1 MGLEPTTSSL
11 GSWKR
16 GSKPPQSSVFSLEV
30 RSETETGK
38 STDSLISHTNRPK
51 QAQEGNRA
59 NSPVEAHSV
68 YGAEGTLLAD
78 LSAKRPRILAMPSG
92 GRHAIRLAALRFQKA
107 KSPANLRRL
116 RDAVLETLEAH
127 LEPRAS
133 GRGISLSRR
142 SHSLLATH
150 AHFLA
155 PGDVAAA
162 KQLICDHLPQ
172 IALSVPSAD
181 TASRIGEREAALM
194 AGMSVR
200 ELLAVLREREMRRL
214 LLWPRPI
221 GRHVYFLRGAFDPVE
236 YPRLLAAQPLEEP
249 WHPST
254 WQKEWRS

>member
-11 GSWKR
+11 GSWKK
-16 GSKPPQSSVFSLEV
+16 GSKPPPSSVFSLEDK
-30 RSETETGK
+30 SESETGK
-38 STDSLISHTNRPK
+38 SSDSLISHANRPK
-51 QAQEGNRA
+51 QAQEGNRVI
-59 NSPVEAHSV
+59 SPVEAQS
-68 YGAEGTLLAD
+68 ANGTECTLPAD
-78 LSAKRPRILAMPSG
+78 PTARHPRIHAMSSG
-92 GRHAIRLAALRFQKA
+92 GKHAVRLAALRYQKA

-127 LEPRAS
+127 LEPRAV
-133 GRGISLSRR
+133 GRRISLSRR
-142 SHSLLATH
+142 AHSLLATH

-162 KQLICDHLPQ
+162 KQLIFDHLPQ
-172 IALSVPSAD
+172 IELSIPVAD
-181 TASRIGEREAALM
+181 TSKRIGEREAALTV
-194 AGMSVR
+194 GMSVR

-254 WQKEWRS
+254 WLKEWRS